1 MTGPTHV
8 VVGAGAIGTALA
20 LLLAEQGEGVRIVT
34 RSGSGPQ
41 HALVERVA
49 GDATDAGRL
58 TELTT
63 GAVALYNCASPPY
76 HRWAAEWPPL
86 AAALLTAAERSG
98 AVLATTSNLYGYGPC
113 PMPMTESTPL
123 AATTRKGLVRAGM
136 WRDALAAHEAG
147 RVRVTEVRGSDYLG
161 VGRNS
166 FMHDRAVPALLRGRT
181 VRVLGDP
188 DAPHTWTW
196 TGDIA
201 RLLAVAARDPR
212 AWGHAWHVPSH
223 DPVTPRQLVADLC
236 RAADVDQVEV
246 KPLPAAMIRLAGLF
260 SPLLRELP
268 EVAYQHDRPFV
279 MDSSAAQARFDLKP
293 TPWETILRDTLGRPA
308 LAG

>member
-8 VVGAGAIGTALA
+8 IVGAGAIGTALA
-20 LLLAEQGEGVRIVT
+20 LLLAEQDEQVRVVT

-41 HALVERVA
+41 HPRVERVA
-49 GDATDAGRL
+49 ADATDAGRL
-58 TELTT
+58 TELAT
-63 GAVALYNCASPPY
+63 GAGALYNCASPPY
-76 HRWAAEWPPL
+76 HRWTTDWPPL

-98 AVLATTSNLYGYGPC
+98 AVLATASNLYGYGPC

-123 AATTRKGLVRAGM
+123 ATTTRKGLVRAGM

-147 RVRVTEVRGSDYLG
+147 RVRITEVRGSDYLG
-161 VGRNS
+161 VSPNS
-166 FMHDRAVPALLRGRT
+166 FMHDRAVPALLAGKT

-201 RLLAVAARDPR
+201 RLLAVAARDER
-212 AWGHAWHVPSH
+212 AWGRAWHAPSH

-279 MDSSAAQARFDLKP
+279 MDSSAAQALFDLKP

>member
-8 VVGAGAIGTALA
+8 IVGAGAIGTALA
-20 LLLAEQGEGVRIVT
+20 LLLAEQDEQVRVVT

-41 HALVERVA
+41 HPRVERVA
-49 GDATDAGRL
+49 ADATDAGRL
-58 TELTT
+58 TELAT
-63 GAVALYNCASPPY
+63 GAGALYNCASPPY
-76 HRWAAEWPPL
+76 HRWTTDWPPL

-98 AVLATTSNLYGYGPC
+98 AVLATASNLYGYGPC

-123 AATTRKGLVRAGM
+123 ATTTRKGLVRAGM

-147 RVRVTEVRGSDYLG
+147 RVRITEVRGSDYLG
-161 VGRNS
+161 VSPNS
-166 FMHDRAVPALLRGRT
+166 FMHDRAVPALLAGKT

-201 RLLAVAARDPR
+201 RLLAVAARDER
-212 AWGHAWHVPSH
+212 AWGRAWHAPSH

-260 SPLLRELP
+260 SPPLRELP

-279 MDSSAAQARFDLKP
+279 MDSSAAQALFDLKP

>member
-8 VVGAGAIGTALA
+8 IVGAGAIGTALA
-20 LLLAEQGEGVRIVT
+20 LLLAEQDEQVRVVT

-41 HALVERVA
+41 HPRVERVA
-49 GDATDAGRL
+49 ADATDAGRL
-58 TELTT
+58 TELAT
-63 GAVALYNCASPPY
+63 GAGALYNCASPPY
-76 HRWAAEWPPL
+76 HRWTTDWPPL

-98 AVLATTSNLYGYGPC
+98 AVLATASNLYGYGPC

-123 AATTRKGLVRAGM
+123 ATTTRKGLVRAGM

-147 RVRVTEVRGSDYLG
+147 RVRITEVRGSDYLG
-161 VGRNS
+161 VSPNS
-166 FMHDRAVPALLRGRT
+166 FMHDRAVPALLAGKT

-201 RLLAVAARDPR
+201 RLLAVAARDER
-212 AWGHAWHVPSH
+212 AWGRAWHAPSH

-279 MDSSAAQARFDLKP
+279 MDSSAAQALFDLKP
-293 TPWETILRDTLGRPA
+293 TPWETILRDTLRRPA
-308 LAG
+308 PVS